1 MKTNLMK
8 TFPATIECNPLQ
20 PLFNRTGLPQ
30 QVTVSTRLREAYRM
44 PVELDRP
51 EWVELA
57 WVVNL
62 ILNRCLPAVELDTP
76 RGRAWVAE
84 FASVPVGRGETG
96 KRPIAVLELDPA
108 TLHIALPE
116 EICPVI
122 KHILLVEDDPHLREI
137 VGLFLVEAGILHEWA
152 CDGEEALEKL
162 NARPML
168 AVVTD
173 VDMPGMSGL
182 ELCRRIKAD
191 PLMKATPVLVMSGNP
206 DYETR
211 ARVAGAAGFFTK
223 PLDLPEFVARLRK
236 MLA

>member
-1 MKTNLMK
+1 MPNTNPMKTNLMI
-8 TFPATIECNPLQ
+8 TFPTTVECNPLQ

-62 ILNRCLPAVELDTP
+62 ILNRCLPAVELNSP

-84 FASVPVGRGETG
+84 FASVPVGGGETG
-96 KRPIAVLELDPA
+96 KRPIAVLELDLA

-116 EICPVI
+116 EICPVL
-122 KHILLVEDDPHLREI
+122 KSILLVEDDPHLREI

-152 CDGEEALEKL
+152 CNGEEAWGKL
-162 NARPML
+162 HARPVL

-173 VDMPGMSGL
+173 VDMPGLSGL

-191 PLMKATPVLVMSGNP
+191 PQLKSTPVLVMSGNP
-206 DYETR
+206 DYEKHAHT
-211 ARVAGAAGFFTK
+211 AGAAGFIAK
-223 PLDLPEFVARLRK
+223 HCLSHNNI
-236 MLA
+236 